1 MELGEKDEVDEC
13 VNNVLCMLQ
22 QIQGEQGEEF
32 KWLGFREGI
41 DDNIMKRGDWW
52 KYSTEEA
59 IIIVVK
65 IEFQVAILWL
75 YEYQNLIKT
84 SGLWKFKIPK
94 SEDKLKDKQKWAQGT
109 YHHISHYK
117 YEKWNSK
124 IAKNGFLLAYQNNNT
139 TLLFRQR

>member
-1 MELGEKDEVDEC
+1 MFYVCYNKLPG
-13 VNNVLCMLQ
+13 Q
-22 QIQGEQGEEF
+22 QGEEF
-32 KWLGFREGI
+32 KWLGFREGVG
-41 DDNIMKRGDWW
+41 DDIMKRGSMKIFNKDRYWRQGW
-52 KYSTEEA
+52 VSS
-59 IIIVVK
+59 VV
-65 IEFQVAILWL
+65 LWL